1 MIGKQYRE
9 LICGSGKRKSFSNQI
24 NSLYSKIQ
32 QEFLNKPA
40 VISAPPPPKKKKL
53 VLIKIETLMAP
64 SQALWSSWMLRK
76 IQELD
81 KNTILPILVLFSLC
95 RNGWIYGVWSRGWL
109 IPWHWCTD
117 LFQGQ
122 NTTNLTWRLKQIC
135 RVSECVITLLW
146 SWGGVINPLT
156 PKSD

>member
-1 MIGKQYRE
+1 MSGKQYRE

-24 NSLYSKIQ
+24 DSLYSKIQ
-32 QEFLNKPA
+32 QKFLNKPA
-40 VISAPPPPKKKKL
+40 VIFAQKKKREISFDKNRDIDDTKPSFMIKL
-53 VLIKIETLMAP
+53 NA
-64 SQALWSSWMLRK
+64 SWK

-135 RVSECVITLLW
+135 WVSECVITLLW